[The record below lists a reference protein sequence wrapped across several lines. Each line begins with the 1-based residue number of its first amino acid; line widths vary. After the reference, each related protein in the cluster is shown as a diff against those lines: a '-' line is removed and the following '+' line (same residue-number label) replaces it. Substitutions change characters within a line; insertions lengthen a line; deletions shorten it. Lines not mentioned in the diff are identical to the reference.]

1 MKSIV
6 CYETQHGSAK
16 RLATAIA
23 DKLGCL
29 CVNVDTPFQAEDET
43 VYDALV

>member
-29 CVNVDTPFQAEDET
+29 CVNVDTPFQAED
-43 VYDALV
+43 